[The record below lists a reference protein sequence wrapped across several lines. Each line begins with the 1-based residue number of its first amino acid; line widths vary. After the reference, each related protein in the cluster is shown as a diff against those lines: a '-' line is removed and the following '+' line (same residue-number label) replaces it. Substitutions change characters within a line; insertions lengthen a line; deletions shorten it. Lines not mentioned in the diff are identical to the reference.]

1 MCVALVLG
9 MLAATTASAQN
20 RISLQEVPFCTY
32 SGWGMDAQK
41 TGDAECA
48 WVVGEATGQPYGDGG
63 VINRAD
69 LSQYSKLIIVATAG
83 TPRIMMNR
91 DKEEGQWNATE
102 SESHLIE
109 YPKDGGWSQKY
120 FTKETTEEGDV
131 YTVDIKQIVKDKGFC
146 HLHAIKGANWQNVTV
161 TSMEV
166 ELAAKPMQFGWV
178 NMINNSNMEGDD
190 VSSFFVKEYPA
201 NSPVSATI
209 TDGVGLNYS
218 KGIVVN
224 SAAKVTNDYDTQ
236 FWFRFNEDLVPG
248 TKYRVSFDYRADA
261 AASPATQSHAEP
273 SQYIFYNLWG
283 NINFTTEWQTF
294 TKEGEITDQIAINDV
309 GLKFRSVAFN
319 LSGDAD
325 NKFYFDNIKFE
336 IYKYGTDA
344 KFNSDVVRV
353 DFGNDTNLP
362 ELVKACGLPRLMYPK
377 DCVSVK
383 VNGTEATIYSVE
395 GFADGRFYIF
405 LDEPC
410 GETDEVL
417 VSFKNPTDAAYHLVY
432 ANGADKGKDVK
443 DFQDVAATNDP
454 AVEDNDGYPYDYMTP
469 TLLKADPEDGSFN
482 LPNSIKEF
490 KLSFD
495 KNVDCEKIQATL
507 NKQKLAVVPATGFAK
522 DITLTREGDDLPDG
536 EYTLRVT
543 KIYPELIIEESVFGD
558 TTYVFNVGKVVD
570 DPNDVEELV
579 MTDDFAASGNSW
591 ITTSDT
597 AGEMQDANSGAGSRL
612 MHKSAGQFSN
622 GFADDILYLCTRGN
636 SSTGGIALYG
646 TKADAK
652 LTLKAK
658 NYHLTLGAAK
668 WDGDNAARSLKVQV
682 LPEDAVDSNTG
693 LILDESQILVEERKA
708 IEPDFKTTTNA
719 TRFDIVIPVTVEG
732 NYVIRMVC
740 GNSEGNPGGYG
751 DGCAIGD
758 VKVQYLPNKVGA
770 EWVRLLKGALE
781 TAKKAQEK
789 YADERYAG
797 EAQTALNSAIA
808 KYEGEMENYTAP
820 SAYQNAADDL
830 TKLAAALENHAKLCS
845 DYDEQIKKAIDVVRQ
860 NAEKKFAGLA
870 LYAQVKDLA
879 DKYHGTSEW
888 VNTAAEG
895 EEEKPELQYAYD
907 KLTDDAALTDA
918 IAELKDIVTLAGYL
932 FTEGESKGT
941 TTGVA
946 AAFERTRVGIETL
959 KVLGVAEDDAL
970 LVEANKGITDDDT
983 MTDALMARTTKEL
996 YGKLKDNENIFEKI
1010 DNSDPENPV
1019 VSAQELD
1026 MTVFVKNPNIY
1037 KVLPTTNYSAE
1048 NIPGWTVTGATGLW
1062 CGWNNTV
1069 KNIEGVAEDCAFT
1082 IYHNAGVAEQT
1093 ITNLP
1098 AGVYNIVVDAA
1109 RWDEVDPTGKTFAY
1123 YKTSTTTPVAEGE
1136 EPIKEVNYDGTI
1148 DLSWHGQYVMNYDN
1162 KFENVTITDGQ
1173 LTLGVNFASDEGQYF
1188 FDKVKIYLVGK
1199 AESFDY
1205 GKAYDDF
1212 VAGINENIASDK
1224 VRAIELYDLN
1234 GRRITKAQKGLVI
1247 VKKVMS
1253 DGTIRTQKVVK

>member
-48 WVVGEATGQPYGDGG
+48 WVVGEASKQPYGDGG
-63 VINRAD
+63 VNNRAD
-69 LSQYSKLIIVATAG
+69 LSQYSKLIITYTEG
-83 TPRIMMNR
+83 TPRVLLNR
-91 DKEEGQWNATE
+91 DKEEGQPNGNEA
-102 SESHLIE
+102 ESHLI
-109 YPKDGGWSQKY
+109 DNTNSDCMTWASKY
-120 FTKETTEEGDV
+120 FKTEDGV
-131 YTVDIKQIVKDKGFC
+131 LTVDLKQLVKDKGFA
-146 HLHAIKGANWQNVTV
+146 HLHAIKGANYGNVTI

-166 ELAAKPMQFGWV
+166 ELAAKPIQVGW
-178 NMINNSNMEGDD
+178 NNILNNSDLEGDD
-190 VSSFFVKEYPA
+190 VSSFITVINGDSGDGDVTYPA
-201 NSPVSATI
+201 VI
-209 TDGVGLNYS
+209 EDGVGVNNS
-218 KGIVVN
+218 RGIALKSMENAPQTWSTQLFVHLPEVLPVGTEWRF
-224 SAAKVTNDYDTQ
+224 SMDVISSPDADVSVAGHAAPRDWKCG
-236 FWFRFNEDLVPG
+236 G
-248 TKYRVSFDYRADA
+248 TDI
-261 AASPATQSHAEP
+261 SPDFA
-273 SQYIFYNLWG
+273 
-283 NINFTTEWQTF
+283 NFTTTSEWKT
-294 TKEGEITDQIAINDV
+294 ITAKGTIDQNLVDKNFQSICFDLNND
-309 GLKFRSVAFN
+309 KTTATQY
-319 LSGDAD
+319 
-325 NKFYFDNIKFE
+325 YFDNIKFE
-336 IYKYGTDA
+336 IYKYGTA
-344 KFNSDVVRV
+344 VEFNSDVIRV

-377 DCVSVK
+377 DCATVK
-383 VNGTEATIYSVE
+383 VGGNEVSIYSVE

-405 LDEPC
+405 LDDPC

-443 DFQDVAATNDP
+443 DFQDVEATNNP

-490 KLSFD
+490 KLAFD
-495 KNVDCEKIQATL
+495 KNVDCAKIQATL

-522 DITLTREGDDLPDG
+522 DITLTREGGDLADG

-543 KIYPELIIEESVFGD
+543 KIYPEMIIEESVFGD

-570 DPNDVEELV
+570 DPDDVEELV

-597 AGEMQDANSGAGSRL
+597 AGEMQDANAGSGSRQ
-612 MHKSAGQFSN
+612 MHNQS
-622 GFADDILYLCTRGN
+622 GFAADILYLCTRGN

-652 LTLKAK
+652 MTLKAK
-658 NYHLTLGAAK
+658 NYHLTLGVAK
-668 WDGDNAARSLKVQV
+668 WDGNNAARSLKVQV

-693 LILDESQILVEERKA
+693 LILDDSKILVEERKA
-708 IEPDFKTTTNA
+708 VEPDFKTTTNA
-719 TRFDIVIPVTVEG
+719 TRFDVVIPVTVEG

-740 GNSEGNPGGYG
+740 GNADGNPGGYG

-758 VKVQYLPNKVGA
+758 VKVQYLPNKIGA

-781 TAKKAQEK
+781 TAKKAQDK
-789 YADERYAG
+789 YVDERYAG
-797 EAQTALNSAIA
+797 EAQTALNNAIT
-808 KYEGEMENYTAP
+808 KYEAEMANYTAP
-820 SAYQNAADDL
+820 SVYQNAANELEKL
-830 TKLAAALENHAKLCS
+830 TAALENHAKLCN

-860 NAEKKFAGLA
+860 NAEKKFAGLD
-870 LYAQVKDLA
+870 LYAQVKDLTA
-879 DKYHGTSEW
+879 KYHGTSEW

-946 AAFERTRVGIETL
+946 AAFERTRVGILTL
-959 KVLGVAEDDAL
+959 KALGVAEDDAL
-970 LVEANKGITDDDT
+970 LVEANKGITDDDN

-996 YGKLKDNENIFEKI
+996 YGKLKDADNNLFEGTF
-1010 DNSDPENPV
+1010 DDDGNVNTPSY
-1019 VSAQELD
+1019 D

-1037 KVLPTTNYSAE
+1037 KVLPTINYSVE
-1048 NIPGWTVTGATGLW
+1048 NVSGWTVTGATGLW

-1082 IYHNAGVAEQT
+1082 IYQNAGVAEQT

-1148 DLSWHGQYVMNYDN
+1148 DLSYHGQYVMNFDN
-1162 KFENVTITDGQ
+1162 TFENVTITDGQ
-1173 LTLGVNFASDEGQYF
+1173 LTLGVNFASDGGQYF

-1199 AESFDY
+1199 AENYDY
-1205 GKAYDDF
+1205 GKAYDEF
-1212 VAGINENIASDK
+1212 VAGINESIASDK

-1234 GRRITKAQKGLVI
+1234 GRRVTKAQKGLVI
-1247 VKKVMS
+1247 MKQVMS
-1253 DGTIRTQKVVK
+1253 DGSIRTLKVVK